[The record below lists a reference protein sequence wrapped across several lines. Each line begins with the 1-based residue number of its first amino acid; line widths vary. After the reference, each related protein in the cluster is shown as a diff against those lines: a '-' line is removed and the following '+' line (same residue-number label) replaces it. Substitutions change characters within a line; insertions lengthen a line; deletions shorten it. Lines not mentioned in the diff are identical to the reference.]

1 MLIFFFY
8 SSDCQPAQE
17 GFEAIFVNGLPQY
30 KSSRTQ
36 FWPILM
42 QAHNV
47 PHTPVVT
54 VAIFCGESN
63 PFFVKE
69 FLQPFVD
76 EVNRPYVTGL
86 TIKSRTYW
94 VEAHIIRT

>member
-1 MLIFFFY
+1 M
-8 SSDCQPAQE
+8 
-17 GFEAIFVNGLPQY
+17 Y

-54 VAIFCGESN
+54 VAIFCGESK

-94 VEAHIIRT
+94 VEARAIIANAPARAFIKGMLIKCTIYRRFHYD